1 MRIVLA
7 LAVFAASAS
16 VAAESPRTSK
26 LPRVPLLCTNSG
38 EKVGGLNK
46 ICYYSC
52 ARSEGAVA
60 VAAYEALPA
69 LEAPVAAQPKRPI
82 RAKRKITIVAAAKDK
97 AGDLRLPS
105 ASWTGFDTRPMIPVA
120 LKQGGS
126 PAVRP
131 TVAGLPFARYLA
143 LA

>member
-26 LPRVPLLCTNSG
+26 LPKVPLLCTNSG

-46 ICYYSC
+46 ICYYSG

-60 VAAYEALPA
+60 VAAYEACPRWKPQSRLSRN
-69 LEAPVAAQPKRPI
+69 AQF
-82 RAKRKITIVAAAKDK
+82 
-97 AGDLRLPS
+97 GPS
-105 ASWTGFDTRPMIPVA
+105 EKSR
-120 LKQGGS
+120 
-126 PAVRP
+126 
-131 TVAGLPFARYLA
+131 
-143 LA
+143 